1 MAMSLINPALL
12 RAKIRLLLR
21 EFLPNADPRILD
33 ADLSFH
39 DLGLD
44 SIDALRLVVCLEN
57 ELHVTLED
65 VSDLERATV
74 PGYQGYRNA
83 SPLPC

>member
-1 MAMSLINPALL
+1 MAMPLMKPALL
-12 RAKIRLLLR
+12 RAKIRLLLH
-21 EFLPNADPRILD
+21 ELLPNADPRILD

-57 ELHVTLED
+57 ELHVTIED
-65 VSDLERATV
+65 VSALERATV
-74 PGYQGYRNA
+74 PFYAGYRNA
-83 SPLPC
+83 SPLPG